1 MSVVKNVLT
10 PFFGAFLV
18 CPTFILLHECG
29 HYAAT
34 RWLGFDAHIHFAE
47 VVSLSQHSFSKTDDL
62 IITIAGPLVNLI
74 LAMAGFFWLRRLKKQ
89 RLGVELTFQDWLAVI
104 LTMNAL
110 RWLRGLGIP
119 LGFSHLTDEM
129 IFSQGVGL
137 PRWLLPVFLG
147 IISLPMLIAIVWF
160 LPRGNRL
167 FSILSLLSGGILG
180 VFVWMK
186 FVGPQLFP

>member
-1 MSVVKNVLT
+1 MNVVKNYLP
-10 PFFGAFLV
+10 PFFLAFLI

-29 HYAAT
+29 HYAAA
-34 RWLGFDAHIHFAE
+34 RWLGFAAQIHFSE
-47 VVSLSQHSFSKTDDL
+47 VSENPHQPSKTGEL
-62 IITIAGPLVNLI
+62 FITIAGPLVQLI

-119 LGFSHLTDEM
+119 LGFSHLADEM

-137 PRWLLPVFLG
+137 PRWLLPAFLG
-147 IISLPMLIAIVWF
+147 IISLPMLIAIIRF
-160 LPRGNRL
+160 LPRGNWL

-180 VFVWMK
+180 AFVWMK
-186 FVGPQLFP
+186 FIGPELLP